1 VNILFTLFFILLA
14 VLVAAAGL
22 WWTMKVAKKQKV
34 YTEDE
39 VNPAVSRHPAVLNPV
54 FIAIAGFSIAVILII
69 YIAFFVY

>member
-1 VNILFTLFFILLA
+1 MA
-14 VLVAAAGL
+14 VVVAAAGL

-39 VNPAVSRHPAVLNPV
+39 VNPAVSRHTALLNPV
-54 FIAIAGFSIAVILII
+54 FIALGGFSIAVILII

>member
-1 VNILFTLFFILLA
+1 MFTMFFILLS

-39 VNPAVSRHPAVLNPV
+39 VNPAVSRHTALFNPV
-54 FIAIAGFSIAVILII
+54 FIAIAGFTIVVILII

>member
-1 VNILFTLFFILLA
+1 LFTLFFISMA

-39 VNPAVSRHPAVLNPV
+39 VNPAVSRHTALLNPV
-54 FIAIAGFSIAVILII
+54 FIALGGFSIAVILII

>member
-1 VNILFTLFFILLA
+1 MFTLFFISMA
-14 VLVAAAGL
+14 VPVVVAGL

-39 VNPAVSRHPAVLNPV
+39 VNPAVSRHTALLNPV
-54 FIAIAGFSIAVILII
+54 FITYIGFSVVVIVIV

>member
-1 VNILFTLFFILLA
+1 MA

-39 VNPAVSRHPAVLNPV
+39 VNPAVSRHTALLNPV
-54 FIAIAGFSIAVILII
+54 FIALGGFSIAVILII

>member
-1 VNILFTLFFILLA
+1 MFTLFFILLA

-39 VNPAVSRHPAVLNPV
+39 VNPAVSRHTALLNPV
-54 FIAIAGFSIAVILII
+54 FIALAGFSIAVILII

>member
-1 VNILFTLFFILLA
+1 MFTLIFISLGA
-14 VLVAAAGL
+14 LVVAAGL

-39 VNPAVSRHPAVLNPV
+39 VNPAVSRHPAVLNPI
-54 FIAIAGFSIAVILII
+54 FITYIGFTVVVIVII

>member
-1 VNILFTLFFILLA
+1 MFTLFFILLA

-39 VNPAVSRHPAVLNPV
+39 VNPAVSRHTALLNPV
-54 FIAIAGFSIAVILII
+54 FIALGGFSIAVILII